1 MATKELQ
8 GEIEILSEMQIIV
21 CPIENIEN
29 IHYRQHGTLLLKRKG
44 EKINKAKVEEP
55 SIEKCLSYA
64 KRKN

>member
-1 MATKELQ
+1 
-8 GEIEILSEMQIIV
+8 MQIIV

-44 EKINKAKVEEP
+44 EKISKAKVEEP